1 MGSILRTSLHR
12 PATQASSGVRGA
24 TGSAADSRRSSGAGR
39 ALRSTLPLGVSGISG
54 STTIAVGSM
63 YSGSDRARV
72 PRNVGQLRRA
82 GSATR

>member
-1 MGSILRTSLHR
+1 M
-12 PATQASSGVRGA
+12 RGG
-24 TGSAADSRRSSGAGR
+24 TDSADSGRASGAGR

-72 PRNVGQLRRA
+72 PRNASSSGT